1 MNPMKRVGLVA
12 MLVVLAGFCAASPVL
27 AGQPALGFS
36 LDPPPGSPEPD
47 ASGACMFKIKGSD
60 PIEIVYNASLTCG
73 NLTPRQEYVVY
84 VYVVCYTDGDPGV
97 YAFPVSAD
105 RNGKLTSTF
114 RVPPIHS
121 IDVTNAE
128 GVVVLMGTNWWY

>member
-1 MNPMKRVGLVA
+1 MNPIKR
-12 MLVVLAGFCAASPVL
+12 VVLAAVMVVLGGICAASPVL
-27 AGQPALGFS
+27 AGQVALGFS

-47 ASGACMFKIKGSD
+47 AGGACMFKIKGSD

-84 VYVVCYTDGDPGV
+84 VCCSTDPWV
-97 YAFPVSAD
+97 YAFPVRAD
-105 RNGKLTSTF
+105 RKGNLTSNF

-121 IDVTNAE
+121 IDVLNAE
-128 GVVVLMGTNWWY
+128 GDGVLMGTNWWY